1 MASLS
6 LEEAHAHL
14 KTLRKKGLAVHLS
27 KTRKKKHR
35 QTLKSAP
42 SLFPT
47 QSGDHI
53 YVGNS
58 ASARA
63 VSTLLTLGIGAVLNC
78 APSMCK
84 DPVVKYRKHDIR
96 YFELDCHDNQQFNI
110 LSPKVYDAAKAFI
123 AQNQEE
129 GRNVLVHCYAGI
141 NRSATLAVAYIVER
155 EQKQLFE
162 VFQQC
167 FTARHGIISNKSFQV
182 QLLNFASQKS
192 LLNRGGWTEVHSTK
206 CTDQHLGLSH
216 VNEWQALL
224 QVAGQRI
231 CVRAV
236 RSTTM
241 TGHASI

>member
-1 MASLS
+1 M
-6 LEEAHAHL
+6 
-14 KTLRKKGLAVHLS
+14 
-27 KTRKKKHR
+27 
-35 QTLKSAP
+35 KSAP

-63 VSTLLTLGIGAVLNC
+63 VSTLIALGIGAVLNC

-110 LSPKVYDAAKAFI
+110 LSPKVYDAVKAFI

-129 GRNVLVHCYAGI
+129 GRSVLVHCYAGI

-155 EQKQLFE
+155 EQKELFE

-167 FTARHGIISNKSFQV
+167 FTARHGIISNQSFQA
-182 QLLNFASQKS
+182 QLLNFASQKG
-192 LLNRGGWTEVHSTK
+192 LLQIQRTEDGGPRSTPEVHRPARFVP
-206 CTDQHLGLSH
+206 H
-216 VNEWQALL
+216 
-224 QVAGQRI
+224 R
-231 CVRAV
+231 
-236 RSTTM
+236 
-241 TGHASI
+241 

>member
-14 KTLRKKGLAVHLS
+14 KTLRKKGLAIFLS

-84 DPVVKYRKHDIR
+84 DPVVKYKKHAIR
-96 YFELDCHDNQQFNI
+96 YFEIDCHDNQQFNI

-192 LLNRGGWTEVHSTK
+192 LLQPHRTGVGGP
-206 CTDQHLGLSH
+206 
-216 VNEWQALL
+216 
-224 QVAGQRI
+224 
-231 CVRAV
+231 
-236 RSTTM
+236 RSTPRSAPTSTSVCPTSM
-241 TGHASI
+241 NGKHCYKSRANVSACVQCGVRQ